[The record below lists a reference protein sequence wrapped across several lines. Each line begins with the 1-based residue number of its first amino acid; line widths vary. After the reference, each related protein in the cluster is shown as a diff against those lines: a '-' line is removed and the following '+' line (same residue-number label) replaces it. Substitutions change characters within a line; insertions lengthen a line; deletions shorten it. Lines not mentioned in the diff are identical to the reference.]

1 MLKKKIWSIYFREMH
16 DPSLLSIF
24 INPFFFARRGLFKHV
39 QDLAPQI
46 TGKTLDVG
54 CGSKPYE
61 SLYDSSEYIGLEY
74 DTPENRSIKKAD
86 FFYDGT
92 NFTFE
97 DNSFDSAVLNQ
108 VFEHVF
114 NPNSFLD
121 EVSRI
126 LKKDGKLFLTIP
138 FAWDEHE
145 QPVDYARYSSFGIKS
160 ILEKHGFEILE
171 QRKSVQ
177 DIRVIFQLLI
187 LYIFKKLVTK
197 NGLLNQLMILFLI
210 SPLNILGSLLNLILP
225 SNVDLYLDN
234 IVLAKKK

>member
-16 DPSLLSIF
+16 APSLLSIF

-86 FFYDGT
+86 FFYDGA
-92 NFTFE
+92 NFPFE

>member
-16 DPSLLSIF
+16 APSLLSIF

-92 NFTFE
+92 NFPFE

-160 ILEKHGFEILE
+160 ILEKH
-171 QRKSVQ
+171 
-177 DIRVIFQLLI
+177 
-187 LYIFKKLVTK
+187 
-197 NGLLNQLMILFLI
+197 
-210 SPLNILGSLLNLILP
+210 
-225 SNVDLYLDN
+225 
-234 IVLAKKK
+234 

>member
-16 DPSLLSIF
+16 APSLLSIF

-92 NFTFE
+92 NFPFE